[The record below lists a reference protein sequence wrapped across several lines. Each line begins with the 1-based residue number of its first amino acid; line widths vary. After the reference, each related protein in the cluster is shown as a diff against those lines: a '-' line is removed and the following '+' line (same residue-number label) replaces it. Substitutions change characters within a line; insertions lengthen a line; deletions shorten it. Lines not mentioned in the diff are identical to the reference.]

1 MSYSQQLY
9 PWCIVRLLPNNQ
21 YQIVVRYAK
30 GITLRVSRRYND
42 AVAYLQVLQKSRKNI
57 NYLIVFDVQG
67 VSEGSNKF

>member
-9 PWCIVRLLPNNQ
+9 PWCIVRLLANNQ
-21 YQIVVRYAK
+21 RQIVVR
-30 GITLRVSRRYND
+30 SRRYNE

-67 VSEGSNKF
+67 VSEGSNNF